1 VASDTVFI
9 TEVYSDS
16 DKEFAGD
23 WRAVAQS
30 IRFASRA
37 RLDP

>member
-9 TEVYSDS
+9 TEVYSDE
-16 DKEFAGD
+16 EFIACD